1 MNNSKMIIIMILVMI
16 FFAICT
22 TLFFITLDNLI
33 YGWSYV
39 FGELNIGLILITNDL
54 IISKYAKKELQKS
67 YWDRLYEKYGE

>member
-1 MNNSKMIIIMILVMI
+1 MNKKLLIMILVMI

-22 TLFFITLDNLI
+22 TSFFITLDNLI

-54 IISKYAKKELQKS
+54 IISKYAEELQKQ
-67 YWDRLYEKYGE
+67 YWDRLYEKYSE

>member
-1 MNNSKMIIIMILVMI
+1 MNNSKMLIITILTMI

-22 TLFFITLDNLI
+22 TSFFITLDNLI

-54 IISKYAKKELQKS
+54 IISKYAEELQKS
-67 YWDRLYEKYGE
+67 YWDRLYEKYSE

>member
-1 MNNSKMIIIMILVMI
+1 MNKKLLIMILVMI

-22 TLFFITLDNLI
+22 TSFFITLDKLI

-67 YWDRLYEKYGE
+67 YWDRLYDEKYNE

>member
-1 MNNSKMIIIMILVMI
+1 MNKKLLIMILVMI

-22 TLFFITLDNLI
+22 TLFFINLDKLI

-54 IISKYAKKELQKS
+54 IISKYAEELQKQ
-67 YWDRLYEKYGE
+67 YWDRLYEKYSE